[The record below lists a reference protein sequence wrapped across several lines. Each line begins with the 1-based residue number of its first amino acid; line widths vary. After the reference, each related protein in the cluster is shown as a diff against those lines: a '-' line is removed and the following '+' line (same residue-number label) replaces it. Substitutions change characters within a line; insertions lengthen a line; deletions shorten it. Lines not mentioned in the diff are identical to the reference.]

1 MTENS
6 RLEVALV
13 GIIDDLESE
22 SIPYMLI
29 GGLALAAW
37 TLPRAT
43 LDIDITLWVSA
54 ENLDRVCLHLATLY
68 ISRVGDPVG
77 FVRQRRVLPVETVAG
92 ARLDFLFAAFPFE
105 KEMIDRAKIRRIGN
119 IDVRVASLEDLILL
133 KFPSAR
139 TKDRADIETILWTF
153 RADLDW
159 NYLLDRADMLAETLE
174 QPELTS
180 FLRSHRPK

>member
-29 GGLALAAW
+29 GGLALAAR

-92 ARLDFLFAAFPFE
+92 ARLDFL
-105 KEMIDRAKIRRIGN
+105 
-119 IDVRVASLEDLILL
+119 
-133 KFPSAR
+133 
-139 TKDRADIETILWTF
+139 
-153 RADLDW
+153 
-159 NYLLDRADMLAETLE
+159 
-174 QPELTS
+174 
-180 FLRSHRPK
+180 